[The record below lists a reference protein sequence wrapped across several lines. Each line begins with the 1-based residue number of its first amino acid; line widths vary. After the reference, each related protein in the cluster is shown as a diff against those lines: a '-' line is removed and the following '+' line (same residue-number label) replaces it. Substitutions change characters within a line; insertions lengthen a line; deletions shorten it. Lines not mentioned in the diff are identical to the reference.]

1 MRITVSVDHMNVA
14 LQWTSTELLAGRWL
28 WHNLSMLAPYDAEL
42 AGTEPISAWRQR
54 WRSTKIWRGCRCRCL
69 RG

>member
-1 MRITVSVDHMNVA
+1 VRIAVSVDHMNAA

-28 WHNLSMLAPYDAEL
+28 WHDLSTLAPYDAEL

-54 WRSTKIWRGCRCRCL
+54 CRSAKIRRGRRCRCL
-69 RG
+69 RA